1 MKILASVTVACA
13 LAVAGAASA
22 QEARIAYGDL
32 DLTTAAGAQA
42 FDIRIQ
48 TAARKLCRDARRPGS
63 AIPDQDYCRAAVQT
77 EAVRNLPATSR
88 ADYASARRTVEL

>member
-42 FDIRIQ
+42 FDGRIQ

-63 AIPDQDYCRAAVQT
+63 SIPDQDYCRAAVRN
-77 EAVRNLPATSR
+77 EAVRNLPSTSR
-88 ADYASARRTVEL
+88 AGYASGRRTVEL